1 MNNLQKWRGLD
12 CRSKQ
17 DTIRQP
23 MSALEQQPRQSAHP
37 HVLIKEQ
44 SNEGREEIDNTEVSV
59 SSGDLSA
66 LVGRK
71 PHAKQFI

>member
-1 MNNLQKWRGLD
+1 
-12 CRSKQ
+12 
-17 DTIRQP
+17 